1 MCRSKKIVCMIIQ
14 VLLPLSILAQTT
26 ITGTVT
32 DASTGEPL
40 IGASLVPKNSEET
53 GVVTDLDGKFT
64 LTTNVKLPLTLTVQS
79 IGFRPQDVDV
89 YDAEEPLDIHLLA
102 QGNRLNEVVVVGYG
116 TQKRTQLTGA
126 VASVDQAV
134 LDHSI
139 APTID
144 GLLSGAV
151 AGVQVTTSAQPGA
164 ASTIRIRGGNSVNAS
179 NDPLYVIDGFIY
191 YADEG
196 SRGTGV
202 SGIQGGISPLAF
214 LSASDIESVEVLK
227 DVSATAIYGS
237 RGANGV
243 ILITTKK
250 GRRGKASVTYDYS
263 LGVSSSSKRLSL
275 LDAEQFARFQKD
287 YFYNKEGFTDKE
299 IDRLGGGT
307 DWQDA
312 VLQTAL
318 THTHHVTVNGG
329 NEDVRYSFGGNIV
342 SQDGIII
349 NSGYNRSSL
358 RVNLDGNITKKL
370 SAGLSG
376 NYSKSTQ
383 QGLTTT
389 VPRGFNSTPYSAG
402 ITSSLV
408 YALFMPPTQPVYEA
422 DGEYNYHNP
431 YEYAYFALGDHS
443 ANPVSDLEN
452 SVAESI
458 DDTTFGN
465 VYAKYNFAEGWT
477 LKGSFGF
484 NIANITQNFYAP
496 SYTALG
502 LQEQGIG
509 SIGKR
514 RSETW
519 QTEYTL
525 GYTKQLNEHHF
536 LDALLGYTY
545 QTSERSRLTATTNH
559 YSNEALKHNNLAGG
573 SEYYA
578 PVSGSSSANLHS
590 LLGRANYTLNDR
602 YNLTAT
608 LRADRSSRFSKN
620 NEWGWFPSLGLSW
633 NIDRERFFRANKW
646 INGLKLRASVG
657 TVGNQEI
664 GDYEYSDSYTA
675 SSYGDVTAYSKSNE
689 ANENLKWETTVSYN
703 IGTDL
708 SLLNNRLQFTAD
720 YYYKKTNDLL
730 LNVPVSILTY
740 GVSSM
745 LKNIGNVTNQGF
757 ELDLQAL
764 LLETSKLRW
773 SANGNLAYNIN
784 KITDVAG
791 YDQLI
796 TGNTVLRKNEAIGSF
811 YGLIFDGI
819 VQSDEDRSKLPTQN
833 GAVPEPGQEKFR
845 NVNTD
850 DKVDLNDR
858 VILGQTQPKF
868 TFGLSSSLSYGRW
881 DAFIQLQGAT
891 GHSIFNSLRRELELP
906 TDCYNVST
914 VLLDA
919 WTPEHP
925 SNSIPRISDSR
936 PYSLIDSRYVEKA
949 DYLKLKTLAVGYT
962 LDVKQLRQLGIK
974 SVRFSITAS
983 NLLTLTGYKGYDP
996 EVRSG
1001 TDTGNYPAQRTF
1013 SFGGS
1018 VTF

>member
-1 MCRSKKIVCMIIQ
+1 MKKITYIILLS
-14 VLLPLSILAQTT
+14 LLPLSVWAQSI
-26 ITGTVT
+26 ITGHIT
-32 DASTGEPL
+32 DAATGE
-40 IGASLVPKNSEET
+40 SLPGVTLAPANSKESGT
-53 GVVTDLDGKFT
+53 ATDIDGNFT
-64 LTTNVKLPLTLTVQS
+64 LTTNAQLPLSLKIKY
-79 IGFRPQDVDV
+79 IGYRTQEVDV
-89 YDAEEPLDIHLLA
+89 YDTEEPLDIQLSE
-102 QGNRLNEVVVVGYG
+102 NSNKMNEVVVVGYG
-116 TQKRTQLTGA
+116 TQKRTQLTGS
-126 VASVDQAV
+126 VTKVDQAV
-134 LDHSI
+134 LNNAV

-164 ASTIRIRGGNSVNAS
+164 ASTIRIRGGNSVNAN

-191 YADEG
+191 YADSG
-196 SRGTGV
+196 ARSTGV

-214 LSASDIESVEVLK
+214 LNASDIESVEVLK

-250 GRRGKASVTYDYS
+250 GHRNKGSVTYDYS
-263 LGVSSSSKRLSL
+263 LGVSNSSKHLSL
-275 LDAEQFARFQKD
+275 LDAKQFARFQKD
-287 YFYNKEGFTDKE
+287 YFYNKEGFTDDE
-299 IDRLGGGT
+299 IARLGEGT

-312 VLQTAL
+312 VLRTAI

-329 NEDVRYSFGGNIV
+329 NENIRYSFGGNIV
-342 SQDGIII
+342 NQDGVII
-349 NSGYNRSSL
+349 NSKYSRSSL
-358 RVNLDGNITKKL
+358 RLNLDGNVTEKL
-370 SAGLSG
+370 TAGLNG
-376 NYSKSTQ
+376 TYSKSTQ

-402 ITSSLV
+402 ITSSLT
-408 YALFMPPTQPVYEA
+408 YALFMPPTQPIYESN
-422 DGEYNYHNP
+422 GEYNYHNP
-431 YEYAYFALGDHS
+431 YEYAYFALGDHA
-443 ANPVSDLEN
+443 ANPVSDLKN

-458 DDTTFGN
+458 DDTAFGN
-465 VYAKYNFAEGWT
+465 VYANYNLADGWN
-477 LKGSFGF
+477 LRGSFGF
-484 NIANITQNFYAP
+484 NVANITQNFFAP

-545 QTSERSRLTATTNH
+545 QTSERSRLTATANH
-559 YSNEALKHNNLAGG
+559 YSNETLKHNNLAGG

-578 PVSGSSSANLHS
+578 PVSSNSSSNLHS

-608 LRADRSSRFSKN
+608 LRADRSSRFAKN

-633 NIDRERFFRANKW
+633 NADHERFFKSNKW

-657 TVGNQEI
+657 SVGNQEI
-664 GDYEYSDSYTA
+664 GDYEYSDSYSA

-689 ANENLKWETTVSYN
+689 SNENLKWETTVSYN
-703 IGTDL
+703 IGADL
-708 SLLNNRLQFTAD
+708 ALLNDHLQLTAD
-720 YYYKKTNDLL
+720 YYYKKTYDLL
-730 LNVPVSILTY
+730 LNVPVSVLTY

-757 ELDLQAL
+757 ELELQAL
-764 LLETSKLRW
+764 LLETKKLKW
-773 SANGNLAYNIN
+773 TANGNLAYNIN
-784 KITDVAG
+784 KITNVAG
-791 YDQLI
+791 YDQLV
-796 TGNTVLRKNEAIGSF
+796 TGNTILRKNKAIGSF

-819 VQSDEDRSKLPTQN
+819 VQQNEDRSKLPTQN

-845 NVNTD
+845 DVNKD
-850 DKVDLNDR
+850 GKVDLNDR
-858 VILGQTQPKF
+858 VIIGQTQPKF
-868 TFGLSSSLSYGRW
+868 TFGITSSLSYGHW
-881 DAFIQLQGAT
+881 DAFLQLQGAT
-891 GHSIFNSLRRELELP
+891 GHSVFNSLRRELELP

-914 VLLDA
+914 KVLKA
-919 WTPEHP
+919 WTPENP
-925 SNSIPRISDSR
+925 SNSVPRISDAR
-936 PYSLIDSRYVEKA
+936 PYSLIDTRYVEKA
-949 DYLKLKTLAVGYT
+949 DYLKLKTLAIGYT
-962 LDVKQLRQLGIK
+962 LDIKQLHNIGIR
-974 SVRFSITAS
+974 SVRLSVTAS
-983 NLLTLTGYKGYDP
+983 NLLTLTGYEGYDP
-996 EVRSG
+996 EVRGG

-1013 SFGGS
+1013 TFGGAI
-1018 VTF
+1018 TF